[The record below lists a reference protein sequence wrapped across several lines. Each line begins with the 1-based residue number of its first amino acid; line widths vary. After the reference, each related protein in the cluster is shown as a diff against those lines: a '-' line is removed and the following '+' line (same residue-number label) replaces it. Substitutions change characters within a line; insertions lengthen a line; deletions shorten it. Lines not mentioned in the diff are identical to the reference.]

1 MIANAMGS
9 MAPGVTENTRL
20 GVGCADLFSFEMGIQ
35 IPRPWGRKAIGL
47 MKNCIARSIALA
59 TALASGSWA
68 LTQIPGM
75 TTPKHYPWSDKSLS
89 ADERAD
95 MVIKELTLD
104 EKIQLLHGP
113 GWQAIFTQPDSGP
126 LTRAISTLGF
136 IPGVPRLGIPDLQ
149 MSDCVEGPSGA
160 GVKGRYAT
168 ALPSAEAMAA
178 AWDPALSYKIGT
190 MIGKEMRSLG
200 FNMSL
205 GSGINMIRE
214 PRNGRTFEYKGEDP
228 LLAGTLAGQE
238 LKAEKALHLIVDLK
252 HYAVNDQDSG
262 RIVVNSVI
270 SKRAMRESD
279 LLAFQIALKDSGAG
293 AVMCSYN
300 RINGTYGC
308 ENQYTLTDV
317 LKKDFAFKGFVVS
330 DWGATQSTAKAAL
343 AGLDIEMPGND
354 SFGEPLRK
362 AVESGEVP
370 MERLNDMVHRI
381 LRTEFDSGI
390 VDDPPQPESP
400 DVVRGFEVA
409 QMTEERGAVLLKN
422 EGSLLPL
429 SAASIKSIAVVGGHA
444 DAGVMSGG
452 GSSQVSPAGGNA
464 VPPPPELMKNPLA
477 SFMLVEVYHRSAPLK
492 GIAEKA
498 SRAAVKFDP
507 GTDPVTAAG
516 LARNSQVAIVFAVQH
531 ASEGADLKNLS
542 LPNNQDAL
550 IEAVAAAN
558 PHTIV
563 VLETGGAVLMP
574 WIDKV
579 AAVVEA
585 WYPGIRGSEAIANL
599 LFGDVNPSGKL
610 PITFPKSET
619 DLPHPVHS
627 DPPKPDANHPVP
639 KLPGAPGMIG
649 MAMGIGPQF
658 DVQYDEGLKVGYKW
672 YDAEKKPV
680 LFPFGFGLSYTA
692 FAYSG
697 LAVTPGDSTAVSFTV
712 KNTGRRAGIETAQVY
727 ASLPDAAGEPPKRL
741 VGWIKV
747 ELAPGE
753 SKQVSVPV
761 SRERLSV
768 FDEDS
773 DSWKLVPGSYVI
785 RVGGSSQ
792 DLPLQK
798 SVSF

>member
-1 MIANAMGS
+1 
-9 MAPGVTENTRL
+9 
-20 GVGCADLFSFEMGIQ
+20 
-35 IPRPWGRKAIGL
+35 
-47 MKNCIARSIALA
+47 MKNHIACWVALVIVL
-59 TALASGSWA
+59 LAVNGA
-68 LTQIPGM
+68 FCQIPGM
-75 TTPKHYPWSDKSLS
+75 AQPKHYPWSDTSLS
-89 ADERAD
+89 PDARAD
-95 MVIKELTLD
+95 MVIKEMTLE
-104 EKIQLLHGP
+104 EKIQMLHGL
-113 GWQAIFTQPDSGP
+113 GWQVLFAPVESGP
-126 LTRAISTLGF
+126 ATRAISVLGF

-149 MSDCVEGPSGA
+149 MTDCVEGVSGA
-160 GVKGRYAT
+160 GIKGRYAT

-190 MIGKEMRSLG
+190 MIGQEVRAMG

-205 GSGINMIRE
+205 GSGINLIRE
-214 PRNGRTFEYKGEDP
+214 PRDGRTFEYKGEDP

-238 LKAEKALHLIVDLK
+238 LKAEKALHIITDLK
-252 HYAVNDQDSG
+252 HYAVNDQDDG

-300 RINGTYGC
+300 RINGTYAC
-308 ENQYTLTDV
+308 ENSYTLTDV
-317 LKKDFAFKGFVVS
+317 LKKDFGFKGFVVS

-400 DVVRGFEVA
+400 NVMRGFEVA
-409 QMTEERGAVLLKN
+409 QMTEEKGAVLLKN
-422 EGSLLPL
+422 QNHLLPL
-429 SAASIKSIAVVGGHA
+429 SAGSIKSIAVIGGHA

-452 GSSQVSPAGGNA
+452 GSSQVSPAGGNP
-464 VPPPPELMKNPLA
+464 VPPSPELLKNPLA
-477 SFMLVEVYHRSAPLK
+477 SFMLVETYHRSAPLK
-492 GIAEKA
+492 GIEEKA
-498 SRAAVKFDP
+498 PHAVVKFDP
-507 GTDPVTAAG
+507 GTDPASAAA
-516 LARNSQVAIVFAVQH
+516 LARSSQVAIVFAVQH
-531 ASEGADLKNLS
+531 ESEGMDLKNLS
-542 LPNNQDAL
+542 LPANQDAL
-550 IEAVAAAN
+550 IEAVVAAN

-563 VLETGGAVLMP
+563 VLETGGPVLMP
-574 WIDKV
+574 WIDRV

-610 PITFPKSET
+610 PLTFPRSEA
-619 DLPHPVHS
+619 DLPHPVHIG
-627 DPPKPDANHPVP
+627 PPKPDANHPVP
-639 KLPGAPGMIG
+639 KLPGAPGPIG

-680 LFPFGFGLSYTA
+680 LFPFGFGLSYTTY
-692 FAYSG
+692 AYSG
-697 LAVTPGDSTAVSFTV
+697 LKVAPGECATVTFTV
-712 KNTGRRAGIETAQVY
+712 KNTGSRAGSEIAEVY
-727 ASLPDAAGEPPKRL
+727 ASLPDSAEEPPKRL
-741 VGWIKV
+741 VGWTRID
-747 ELAPGE
+747 LAPGE

-761 SRERLSV
+761 SRDRFSI
-768 FDEDS
+768 FDETS
-773 DSWKLVPGSYVI
+773 GSWKLVPGKYVF

-792 DLPLQK
+792 DLPLQQTL
-798 SVSF
+798 SF

>member
-1 MIANAMGS
+1 
-9 MAPGVTENTRL
+9 MAPAVVLLAGTWAVAQFPGVS
-20 GVGCADLFSFEMGIQ
+20 A
-35 IPRPWGRKAIGL
+35 
-47 MKNCIARSIALA
+47 
-59 TALASGSWA
+59 
-68 LTQIPGM
+68 
-75 TTPKHYPWSDKSLS
+75 PKHYPWSDTKLS
-89 ADERAD
+89 PDERAD
-95 MVIKELTLD
+95 LVAKELTVD
-104 EKIQLLHGP
+104 EKIQLLHGL
-113 GWQAIFTQPDSGP
+113 GWQALFKEPDSGP
-126 LTRAISTLGF
+126 ATRAITVLGF

-149 MSDCVEGPSGA
+149 MTDCVEGVSGA

-178 AWDPALSYKIGT
+178 AWDPALSYEIGT
-190 MIGKEMRSLG
+190 MIGHEVRALG

-238 LKAEKALHLIVDLK
+238 LKAEKALHLITDLK
-252 HYAVNDQDSG
+252 HYAVNDQDAG
-262 RIVVNSVI
+262 RIVANSII
-270 SKRAMRESD
+270 SKRAMREGD

-300 RINGTYGC
+300 RINGTYAC
-308 ENQYTLTDV
+308 ENEYTLGV

-330 DWGATQSTAKAAL
+330 DWGGTQSTAKAAM

-354 SFGEPLRK
+354 SFGEPLKK

-400 DVVRGFEVA
+400 NVIRGFEVA
-409 QMTEERGAVLLKN
+409 QKTEERGAVLLKN
-422 EGSLLPL
+422 EGSVLPL
-429 SAASIKSIAVVGGHA
+429 SAASVRSIAVIGGHA

-464 VPPPPELMKNPLA
+464 VPPPPEMLKNPFA

-492 GIAEKA
+492 GIEEKA
-498 SRAAVKFDP
+498 PRTAVTFDA
-507 GTDPVTAAG
+507 GTDPASAAA
-516 LARNSQVAIVFAVQH
+516 LAKTSQVAIVFAVQH
-531 ASEGADLKNLS
+531 ASEGMDLENLS
-542 LPNNQDAL
+542 LPANQDGL

-610 PITFPKSET
+610 PLTFPQSEA
-619 DLPHPVHS
+619 DLPHPVHVG
-627 DPPKPDANHPVP
+627 PPKQDVEHRTPMLA
-639 KLPGAPGMIG
+639 GAPGMIG
-649 MAMGIGPQF
+649 MAMGIGPWF
-658 DVQYDEGLKVGYKW
+658 DVHYEEGLKVGYKW

-680 LFPFGFGLSYTA
+680 LFPFGFGLSYTS

-697 LAVTPGDSTAVSFTV
+697 LAVTPGESTNVSFTV
-712 KNTGRRAGIETAQVY
+712 KNTGKRAGSEIAEVY
-727 ASLPDAAGEPPKRL
+727 ASLPDSAGEPPKRL
-741 VGWIKV
+741 VGWTRV
-747 ELAPGE
+747 ELKAGE
-753 SKQVSVPV
+753 SKQVTLAVG
-761 SRERLSV
+761 RDRLSI
-768 FDEDS
+768 FDEAADG
-773 DSWKLVPGSYVI
+773 WKLVPGSYTI

-792 DLPLQK
+792 DLPLQQA
-798 SVSF
+798 VTF